1 MIVSKSPLRISL
13 AGGSTDLQDF
23 IDYFGRGAVI
33 SFPVNLYTYIIISS
47 DVSGYNKLHKKYIIN
62 YSKREEEEYIENI
75 QNDIAREVL
84 KYFNCEHINCTFTSD
99 ILSSGS
105 GLASS
110 SSYTIAF
117 IKAVS
122 KFKEI
127 KLSDYEICKLS
138 LDIERKFNNL
148 TGLQDIYGC
157 GIGSL
162 KRIDFIKGQEP
173 KFTYLPQDIFNNT
186 NMYLVF
192 TNITRQSTQI
202 LKSIDLQKR
211 EKLLSFVDLLEKS
224 IKESNK
230 DDFFSIIKEGWIRKK
245 ETSPSIIRD
254 SYLKHLDESLN
265 NDSNILAHRLC
276 GAGNGGFFLVFTKE
290 PMVDDKFIPISI
302 SDDGV
307 KDILV

>member
-1 MIVSKSPLRISL
+1 MILAKCPLRISL

-23 IDYFGRGAVI
+23 IDHYGRGAVI
-33 SFPVNLYTYIIISS
+33 NFPVSLYTYITLSS
-47 DVSGYNKLHKKYIIN
+47 DISGYNKIHKKYIIN
-62 YSKREEEEYIENI
+62 YSKREEEENIEDI
-75 QNDIAREVL
+75 KNDIAREVL
-84 KYFNCEHINCTFTSD
+84 RYFDCEQISCSFTSD

-117 IKAVS
+117 VKAVS
-122 KFKEI
+122 KFKKL
-127 KLSDYEICKLS
+127 KLSDFEICKIS

-148 TGLQDIYGC
+148 TGFQDIYGC

-162 KRIDFIKGQEP
+162 KRMDFIKKQEP
-173 KFTYLPQDIFNNT
+173 KFTYLPQKIFNDT
-186 NMYLVF
+186 NMYLIF
-192 TNITRQSTQI
+192 TNVTRHSTEI
-202 LKSIDLQKR
+202 LKNIDLHKR

-224 IKESNK
+224 IRESNK
-230 DDFFSIIKEGWIRKK
+230 DDFFNIIREGWIQKK
-245 ETSPSIIRD
+245 ESSPFIVGEPSVKEID
-254 SYLKHLDESLN
+254 SLLS
-265 NDSNILAHRLC
+265 NDTNILAHRLC

-290 PMVDDKFIPISI
+290 PIINNKFIPISI

>member
-1 MIVSKSPLRISL
+1 MILAKCPLRISL

-33 SFPVNLYTYIIISS
+33 SFPVNLYTYITLSS
-47 DVSGYNKLHKKYIIN
+47 DISGYNKVHKKYVIN
-62 YSKREEEEYIENI
+62 YSRREEEDNIENI
-75 QNDIAREVL
+75 KNDIAREVL
-84 KYFNCEHINCTFTSD
+84 KYFGCEQVTCTFTSD

-122 KFKEI
+122 KFKGI

-138 LDIERKFNNL
+138 LDIERRFNNL
-148 TGLQDIYGC
+148 TGFQDIYGC

-162 KRIDFIKGQEP
+162 KRMDFIKNQEP
-173 KFTYLPQDIFNNT
+173 KFTYLSQKIFNDV

-192 TNITRQSTQI
+192 TSVTRQSTEI
-202 LKSIDLQKR
+202 LKSINLQKR
-211 EKLLSFVDLLEKS
+211 EKLLYFVDLLEKS
-224 IKESNK
+224 INESNK
-230 DDFFSIIKEGWIRKK
+230 QDFFDIINEGWIQKK
-245 ETSPSIIRD
+245 ETSPSIVGESSIKQIDELLIRD
-254 SYLKHLDESLN
+254 SN
-265 NDSNILAHRLC
+265 VLAHRLC
-276 GAGNGGFFLVFTKE
+276 GAGNGGFFLVFTNNPVIDK
-290 PMVDDKFIPISI
+290 KFIPISI

-307 KDILV
+307 KDILL